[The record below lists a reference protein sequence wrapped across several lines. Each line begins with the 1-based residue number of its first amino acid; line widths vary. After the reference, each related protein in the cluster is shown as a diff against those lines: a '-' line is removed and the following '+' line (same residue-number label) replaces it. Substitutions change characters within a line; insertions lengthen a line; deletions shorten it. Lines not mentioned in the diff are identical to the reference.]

1 MVNGGEPVS
10 DGTSFL
16 AIMFGSRKRD
26 RNYRY
31 AGRNEE
37 VSRKDF
43 RRELQEMV
51 DTLHNF
57 TCIGMWVLFNEGWGQ
72 FDAKATAEWLK
83 TYDPIRLVDH
93 ASGWFDQCGGDCKS
107 LHVYFKK
114 LPIIKPEENRA
125 AVLSEFGGYS
135 LKVDGHLWN
144 PEAEFGYKKFTSGGD
159 LTDGYLDL
167 LENELKPCI
176 EAGLSAAIYTQIS
189 DVEIEVNGYLTYDRD
204 VEKMDFK
211 RVHKAHLELWEN
223 DWESPIDS

>member
-1 MVNGGEPVS
+1 
-10 DGTSFL
+10 
-16 AIMFGSRKRD
+16 
-26 RNYRY
+26 
-31 AGRNEE
+31 
-37 VSRKDF
+37 
-43 RRELQEMV
+43 
-51 DTLHNF
+51 
-57 TCIGMWVLFNEGWGQ
+57 
-72 FDAKATAEWLK
+72 
-83 TYDPIRLVDH
+83 
-93 ASGWFDQCGGDCKS
+93 
-107 LHVYFKK
+107 
-114 LPIIKPEENRA
+114 
-125 AVLSEFGGYS
+125 
-135 LKVDGHLWN
+135 VDGHLWN